1 MSFNKLK
8 DKWAA
13 ERALAK
19 ERAQNYKQTLL
30 NKGRPVFEKFGI
42 KKVILFGS
50 VFEGK
55 CREGSDID
63 ILVMPLPSENFWT
76 FRHELEET
84 VDIPID
90 IYTEY
95 DDPILVKKIIE
106 RGELIYE
113 IKP

>member
-8 DKWAA
+8 EKWAA
-13 ERALAK
+13 EKALAK
-19 ERAQNYKQTLL
+19 ERSQNYKDALL

-55 CREGSDID
+55 CRKGSDID
-63 ILVMPLPSENFWT
+63 ILVIPLPSENFWT
-76 FRHELEET
+76 FRHELEEA

-90 IYTEY
+90 IYNEN
-95 DDPILVKKIIE
+95 DDPIFVKKIIE
-106 RGELIYE
+106 RGEVIYE
-113 IKP
+113 I